1 MAKREFTMNGK
12 SYNTLTAIAAE
23 LGVKRVYTRD
33 FAKYGITEVTAAD
46 TPVAISKSVNILS
59 DDTADA
65 TDTQNDATIDAN
77 AVEALVQDAQNQA
90 AVDLGIDPT
99 DLIGVVDDVA
109 DVDDT
114 PQTDD
119 EVQSD
124 TPQTDDAD
132 DNTAVDNPLTTGGS
146 AIIFAHATA
155 DGIAVDKVIDI
166 GNKVADDKGQDDN
179 ADESQTDEQDVP
191 VADTSDTAPE
201 ANTAD
206 DAVESQTDN
215 ADEPQTDDAT
225 DNTADATDTQAADVS
240 KPAPAKKLTE
250 DELIA
255 QIERDVVDY
264 ADATEL
270 SQNLRKVSLKGLIK
284 MAENVQVDTWERM
297 ANAGIRKMRVIM
309 ELKKA
314 YFPTQPTRTT
324 VSTGP
329 SPWKKI
335 PTADL
340 QAVATAKGCVWKD
353 CANEGILRMR
363 LIMVLKAV
371 GVTADE
377 FKK

>member
-1 MAKREFTMNGK
+1 MATKREFTMNGK
-12 SYNTLTAIAAE
+12 SYNTLMAIAAE

-33 FAKYGITEVTAAD
+33 FAKYGITEI
-46 TPVAISKSVNILS
+46 TPAQDNATTAISKSVNILS
-59 DDTADA
+59 DDA
-65 TDTQNDATIDAN
+65 
-77 AVEALVQDAQNQA
+77 
-90 AVDLGIDPT
+90 
-99 DLIGVVDDVA
+99 
-109 DVDDT
+109 VDDT
-114 PQTDD
+114 QADDTVQNDTDD
-119 EVQSD
+119 NAVDD
-124 TPQTDDAD
+124 TT
-132 DNTAVDNPLTTGGS
+132 DNTVTDNPLTTGGS
-146 AIIFAHATA
+146 AIIFAHDTE

-166 GNKVADDKGQDDN
+166 DPKAT
-179 ADESQTDEQDVP
+179 E
-191 VADTSDTAPE
+191 DT
-201 ANTAD
+201 
-206 DAVESQTDN
+206 QTDN
-215 ADEPQTDDAT
+215 A
-225 DNTADATDTQAADVS
+225 ADDTQADDAANATDDQADDTQTADT

-250 DELIA
+250 DELIV

-270 SQNLRKVSLKGLIK
+270 SQNLRKVSLDGLIK

-297 ANAGIRKMRVIM
+297 KNAGIRKMRVIM

-314 YFPTQPTRTT
+314 YFPTQSTRAN

-340 QAVATAKGCVWKD
+340 QATATAKGCVWKD

-377 FKK
+377 FNK

>member
-33 FAKYGITEVTAAD
+33 FAKYGITEITQDNA
-46 TPVAISKSVNILS
+46 TTAISKSVNILS
-59 DDTADA
+59 DNAADDTQADDTVQNDTDDNA
-65 TDTQNDATIDAN
+65 VDTQND
-77 AVEALVQDAQNQA
+77 
-90 AVDLGIDPT
+90 
-99 DLIGVVDDVA
+99 
-109 DVDDT
+109 
-114 PQTDD
+114 
-119 EVQSD
+119 
-124 TPQTDDAD
+124 DAD
-132 DNTAVDNPLTTGGS
+132 DTTDNTVMDNPLTTGGS
-146 AIIFAHATA
+146 AIIFAHDTE

-166 GNKVADDKGQDDN
+166 DPKAAEDTQTDNVADDAQNDDAAN
-179 ADESQTDEQDVP
+179 ATDDQ
-191 VADTSDTAPE
+191 ADDTQ
-201 ANTAD
+201 TAD
-206 DAVESQTDN
+206 I
-215 ADEPQTDDAT
+215 
-225 DNTADATDTQAADVS
+225 
-240 KPAPAKKLTE
+240 KPTKLSE
-250 DELIA
+250 EQLIA

-270 SQNLRKVSLKGLIK
+270 SQNLRKVSLGGLIK

-297 ANAGIRKMRVIM
+297 KNVGIRKMRVIM

-314 YFPTQPTRTT
+314 YFPTQSTRAN

-340 QAVATAKGCVWKD
+340 QATATAKGCVWKD
-353 CANEGILRMR
+353 CSNEGILRMR

-377 FKK
+377 FNK